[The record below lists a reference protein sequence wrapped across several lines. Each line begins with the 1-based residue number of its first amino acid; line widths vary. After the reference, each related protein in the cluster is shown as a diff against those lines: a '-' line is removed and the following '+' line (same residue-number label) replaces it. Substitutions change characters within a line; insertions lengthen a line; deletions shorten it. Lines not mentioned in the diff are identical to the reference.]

1 MKKIETDIREYIR
14 PMTKVVNVGTLSDTM
29 DDTNVWDVSAG
40 DDDINSSDEGDDSND
55 DNRANYF
62 NAWDD
67 MTL

>member
-14 PMTKVVNVGTLSDTM
+14 PMTKVVNVGLLSDTM
-29 DDTNVWDVSAG
+29 DGDDWTISAG
-40 DDDINSSDEGDDSND
+40 DDDINSSDTPDDDDD

>member
-1 MKKIETDIREYIR
+1 
-14 PMTKVVNVGTLSDTM
+14 MTKFVNVGLLSDTM
-29 DDTNVWDVSAG
+29 DGDNWTISAG
-40 DDDINSSDEGDDSND
+40 DDDINSSDTPDDDDD

>member
-14 PMTKVVNVGTLSDTM
+14 PMTKVVNVSTLSDTM
-29 DDTNVWDVSAG
+29 DEDWTISAG
-40 DDDINSSDEGDDSND
+40 GDDIHSGNGPDDDDD
-55 DNRANYF
+55 DNRAASY

>member
-14 PMTKVVNVGTLSDTM
+14 PTAKFVTVGLLSDTM
-29 DDTNVWDVSAG
+29 DGTNVWDVSAG

-67 MTL
+67 KLL

>member
-14 PMTKVVNVGTLSDTM
+14 PMAKFVTVGTLSDTM
-29 DDTNVWDVSAG
+29 DGDDWTISAG
-40 DDDINSSDEGDDSND
+40 ADDIHNDPNPDDDDD

-67 MTL
+67 MLL

>member
-14 PMTKVVNVGTLSDTM
+14 PSVKIVTLDTLSDTL
-29 DDTNVWDVSAG
+29 DGDEWTISGGDTGITSDPDP
-40 DDDINSSDEGDDSND
+40 DDDND

-67 MTL
+67 MSL

>member
-14 PMTKVVNVGTLSDTM
+14 PMAKVVNVGTLSDTM
-29 DDTNVWDVSAG
+29 DGDDWTISAG
-40 DDDINSSDEGDDSND
+40 DDDINSSDTPDDSGD

>member
-14 PMTKVVNVGTLSDTM
+14 PMTKVVNVGLLSDTM
-29 DDTNVWDVSAG
+29 DGDDWTISAG
-40 DDDINSSDEGDDSND
+40 ADDIHNDPNPDDDNG

-67 MTL
+67 KLL

>member
-14 PMTKVVNVGTLSDTM
+14 PMTKFVTVGTLSDTM
-29 DDTNVWDVSAG
+29 DEDWTISAG
-40 DDDINSSDEGDDSND
+40 DDDIHSGDPDDDDD

>member
-14 PMTKVVNVGTLSDTM
+14 PMTKVVTLETLSDTM
-29 DDTNVWDVSAG
+29 DEDWTISAG
-40 DDDINSSDEGDDSND
+40 DDDINSSDTPDDDDD

>member
-14 PMTKVVNVGTLSDTM
+14 PMAKFVTVGTLSDTM
-29 DDTNVWDVSAG
+29 DGDDWTISAG
-40 DDDINSSDEGDDSND
+40 DD

-67 MTL
+67 MLL